1 MSSTVRAPDASRQIS
16 EAKEEEAQA
25 ALSTPDRP
33 RLGHHDYGSSPSS
46 QGRKRSHDAYAMEDL
61 LRPPIIVRPH
71 PSKLSTKPR
80 SLQPLMLLPREH
92 LSLSCLDLAAA
103 CGDFE
108 QARQYEST
116 IKILDLESRLG
127 SRPVVLI
134 ARMETNKT
142 SYVLERQYGGLYSL
156 CQLGNWVDL
165 EKLSAHATVA
175 YTKLLKS
182 RIIPVDISRPDATTT
197 TQLHHENKKRRL
209 AMEAIQSLVKRP
221 TRSLSVS
228 FPPQSLDIA
237 RESSLAKEESATQAA
252 APSTGPMGLDATGL
266 SEQSNVP
273 PTSSAPDDGQS
284 VQTAQN
290 IFENIRLQYFEAL
303 YHSMGSLA
311 YFAKGPL
318 SRARAAFRP
327 DSDSDL
333 DVNELMDF
341 LKSLILTTI
350 QIDKKFRE
358 TIPHILTKM
367 KTHMAD
373 SEDEQGSKAKKRKS
387 KKMKLGKDILYPN
400 EDEHVRKWWDV
411 RKPQP
416 KDDDSSPQEVPQETK
431 LQISRLRSRE
441 TQLQMILILEILALE
456 PLRVA
461 ASEDSQLPGL
471 ATEASLSDALKDS
484 LPKKRNKHNFPMLLE
499 VHADRLS
506 IWQSI
511 SLDEIKVM
519 DDSQSGGPDVAQNP
533 GSNTD
538 PLKDFCIEIIVPF
551 FSARLPEHC
560 ESLNR
565 KLGGPLMPSPP
576 KPKPKKT
583 EDTVKPIAKPG
594 TVTKRPT
601 APKTTRTLDRV
612 LSKESERNRRSMSRG
627 PGSMIALMRSATTP
641 VPMLKRESS
650 DTVSL
655 ASLPARRDSQDMSA
669 SRSQASGSSVTAIKR
684 PNPEEKAKKEAE
696 IHAELKAAISSLR
709 KPNREVVGKAM
720 AEAEERKAST
730 SLSQLRKSRK
740 PTEHGGIHNIV
751 KATPAGPRFRNAL
764 ARDDWSKAASTRV
777 HESVENEQIVSS
789 SSRRIPSSASRK
801 RNNDQV
807 LVEAS
812 SPALPPPRAPA
823 DLIGATPL
831 KRPAIKRS
839 FLSAPEPDEGLVLAS
854 SPIASRKYP
863 PAPSSYLKHRDSGI
877 GMPSSPGDRLAE
889 TPVKRPRL
897 GQMGSLEGFVTVTPV
912 KSRGMDSDAAITSA
926 PKLQL
931 EKPSAT
937 RTMSLYE
944 RLGWDD
950 DFDDLL

>member
-1 MSSTVRAPDASRQIS
+1 MSPTVRAPDASRQIS
-16 EAKEEEAQA
+16 EAKEEVV
-25 ALSTPDRP
+25 LSSPDRRP
-33 RLGHHDYGSSPSS
+33 LDHHDNGSSPNGQS
-46 QGRKRSHDAYAMEDL
+46 RKRSHDAYAMEDL
-61 LRPPIIVRPH
+61 LKPSIIVRPH

-92 LSLSCLDLAAA
+92 LSLSCLDLAAP

-108 QARQYEST
+108 HAHQYEST

-142 SYVLERQYGGLYSL
+142 AYVLERQDGGLYSL

-175 YTKLLKS
+175 YAKLLKS
-182 RIIPVDISRPDATTT
+182 RSIPVGTSRPEASTTP
-197 TQLHHENKKRRL
+197 QLHHENEKRRL

-221 TRSLSVS
+221 SRSLSVS
-228 FPPQSLDIA
+228 LPPQSLNVIH
-237 RESSLAKEESATQAA
+237 ESALPKAEPAAQTAASSGGLQSLAD
-252 APSTGPMGLDATGL
+252 TGVP
-266 SEQSNVP
+266 EQSNNP
-273 PTSSAPDDGQS
+273 PTSSAPDDGPA
-284 VQTAQN
+284 VQTAQS

-327 DSDSDL
+327 DSDSNL
-333 DVNELMDF
+333 DMNELIDF

-350 QIDKKFRE
+350 QIDKKYRE
-358 TIPHILTKM
+358 TIPGILTQM
-367 KTHMAD
+367 KTHIPD
-373 SEDEQGSKAKKRKS
+373 SEDEQGSKTKKRKS

-400 EDEHVRKWWDV
+400 EDDNVRRWWDA
-411 RKPQP
+411 RKPQQR
-416 KDDDSSPQEVPQETK
+416 DDDSSPQEVPQETK

-456 PLRVA
+456 PMRVA
-461 ASEDSQLPGL
+461 ANEDSQLHSL
-471 ATEASLSDALKDS
+471 ATEASFSDSFKDS
-484 LPKKRNKHNFPMLLE
+484 IPKKRNKHNFPILLD

-506 IWQSI
+506 IWQST

-519 DDSQSGGPDVAQNP
+519 DESQSGGPNAAQNP
-533 GSNTD
+533 GSHTD

-560 ESLNR
+560 DSLNR

-576 KPKPKKT
+576 KPKPKRA
-583 EDTVKPIAKPG
+583 EDIAKPKAKPG

-601 APKTTRTLDRV
+601 TTKTTRTLDRV

-669 SRSQASGSSVTAIKR
+669 SRSQASGSSAAASRR
-684 PNPEEKAKKEAE
+684 PNPEEKAKKQAE
-696 IHAELKAAISSLR
+696 IDAELKAAISSLR
-709 KPNREVVGKAM
+709 KPNREVVVGKAM

-764 ARDDWSKAASTRV
+764 ARDDWSQTTSAKL
-777 HESVENEQIVSS
+777 HESVEVDQLVSS
-789 SSRRIPSSASRK
+789 SSRRIPSSTTKK

-823 DLIGATPL
+823 DLIDATPL
-831 KRPAIKRS
+831 KRPTIKRS

-897 GQMGSLEGFVTVTPV
+897 GQTGSLEGFVTVTPA
-912 KSRGMDSDAAITSA
+912 KSRGVASDVAVTSA

-931 EKPSAT
+931 DKPSTT

-950 DFDDLL
+950 DFDDLI